1 MPCRQNFA
9 KIAAVMEPKTIDR
22 EKIKMNDPAT
32 APVRESVRHRVVLP
46 GIDRTYRLMH
56 VTDVHV
62 STAYPEESE
71 DFRKEAELRGGTYFP
86 PSGGYSA
93 AERFPLFFKEAE
105 KLGVDGVLLTGDII
119 DFASRSNIDILT
131 QTLKN
136 TPVKAVYCLGNHD
149 WSSMYNYHSEAF
161 FGAIRANFN
170 DIVNRGPGAGGAGN
184 GEPAGSEPACAGEP
198 ACTGEPAG
206 TGPVESEHI
215 CAGVPSGAGPVCDR
229 NCTGGAGNEI
239 LPPSPHYRLEDMG
252 PFNIF
257 AVDDSCD
264 RIAPEAVNAAETVF
278 SMRKPVLVACHI
290 PFYSKTLEAPTFD
303 YWKNIFLIGG
313 KGIKPDAPTARFME
327 LMFAENSP
335 VFAVAAG
342 HIHFNHDDLLTAAD
356 TLGHDNVPIAAPN
369 CPGNS
374 SGRSIVQ
381 FTTIEAHAG
390 DYGIIEIAP
399 Q

>member
-1 MPCRQNFA
+1 MVTDEDQAIAQVVAGAALPCRQNFA

-71 DFRKEAELRGGTYFP
+71 DFRKEAELRGGAYFP

-149 WSSMYNYHSEAF
+149 WSSMYSYHSETF

-170 DIVNRGPGAGGAGN
+170 DIVNRGPGAGGAG
-184 GEPAGSEPACAGEP
+184 
-198 ACTGEPAG
+198 TGEPAG
-206 TGPVESEHI
+206 TGPV
-215 CAGVPSGAGPVCDR
+215 CDS

-257 AVDDSCD
+257 AVDDSRD

-278 SMRKPVLVACHI
+278 SMRKPVLVACHV

-342 HIHFNHDDLLTAAD
+342 HIHFNHDDLLTSVD